1 MDDLNTLIRE
11 IIRTLKSELP
21 DKYINDVQKFENL
34 VNRELLR
41 ASYNVLD
48 ELRRKKDWK
57 PSSKLLGLIERY
69 QMVF

>member
-1 MDDLNTLIRE
+1 MDDLDTLIRE
-11 IIRTLKSELP
+11 IIKTLKSEVP
-21 DKYINDVQKFENL
+21 DKYINAIQEFENL
-34 VNRELLR
+34 VNRDLLR

-48 ELRRKKDWK
+48 ELKRKKDWN

>member
-1 MDDLNTLIRE
+1 MDDLDTLIRE
-11 IIRTLKSELP
+11 IIRTLKSEVP
-21 DKYINDVQKFENL
+21 DKYVNAIQEFENL

-48 ELRRKKDWK
+48 ELKRKKDWK

>member
-1 MDDLNTLIRE
+1 MDDLDTLIIE
-11 IIRTLKSELP
+11 IIKTLKSEVP
-21 DKYINDVQKFENL
+21 DKYLNAIQDFENL
-34 VNRELLR
+34 VNRDLLR

-48 ELRRKKDWK
+48 ELKRKKDWQ

>member
-21 DKYINDVQKFENL
+21 EKYINDVQEFENL